1 MLLKIVKRMVSDQ
14 LNTKM
19 TDYEAVT
26 RQFSKFFSQ
35 DVLQGVLDSKVDV
48 QVFKRENDDKVS
60 KWELQSA
67 IS

>member
-1 MLLKIVKRMVSDQ
+1 MVSDQ
-14 LNTKM
+14 LNTRM
-19 TDYEAVT
+19 TNYEEVT

-48 QVFKRENDDKVS
+48 KVFKRENDDKVS

-67 IS
+67 II

>member
-1 MLLKIVKRMVSDQ
+1 MVSDQ
-14 LNTKM
+14 LNKKM

-48 QVFKRENDDKVS
+48 EAFRKESNDKVS
-60 KWELQSA
+60 KWELNSA
-67 IS
+67 IDQF

>member
-14 LNTKM
+14 LNIKM

-48 QVFKRENDDKVS
+48 KVFRRENDEKVS
-60 KWELQSA
+60 KWEL
-67 IS
+67 

>member
-14 LNTKM
+14 LNIKM

-48 QVFKRENDDKVS
+48 QVFKRENDEKVS
-60 KWELQSA
+60 KSEL
-67 IS
+67 

>member
-35 DVLQGVLDSKVDV
+35 DVLKGELDSKVDV
-48 QVFKRENDDKVS
+48 KVFKRENDEKVS
-60 KWELQSA
+60 KWEL
-67 IS
+67 

>member
-1 MLLKIVKRMVSDQ
+1 MVSDQ

-48 QVFKRENDDKVS
+48 QVFKRENDEKVS
-60 KWELQSA
+60 KWEL
-67 IS
+67 

>member
-1 MLLKIVKRMVSDQ
+1 MVSDQ

-35 DVLQGVLDSKVDV
+35 DILQGVLDSKVDV
-48 QVFKRENDDKVS
+48 QVFKRETDDKVS
-60 KWELQSA
+60 KWELKSA

>member
-48 QVFKRENDDKVS
+48 QVFKRENDEKVS
-60 KWELQSA
+60 KWEL
-67 IS
+67 

>member
-48 QVFKRENDDKVS
+48 QVFKRENDEKVS